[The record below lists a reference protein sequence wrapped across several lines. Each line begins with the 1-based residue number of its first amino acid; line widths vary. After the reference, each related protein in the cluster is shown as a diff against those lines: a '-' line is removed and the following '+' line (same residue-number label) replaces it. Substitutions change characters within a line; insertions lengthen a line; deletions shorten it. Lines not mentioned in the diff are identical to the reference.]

1 MTSTLDTSPGPSE
14 RARVRRFA
22 TSFTLSMLAFG
33 LVLAASLIWGDLD
46 GQSPWRFAWAVA
58 PAVPIAA
65 SAAVLV
71 RYVAKSDEFEML
83 QLCKSLA
90 VGFVAAMMAS
100 VVVGLLGAAGLE
112 LPGSGWLIYT
122 AGMLTWLVS
131 SLVIKF
137 R

>member
-1 MTSTLDTSPGPSE
+1 MTSKLDTSPGPSE

-22 TSFTLSMLAFG
+22 FTFVLTMVAFG

-46 GQSPWRFAWAVA
+46 GDSPWRLAWAVA
-58 PAVPIAA
+58 PAVPIAVTA
-65 SAAVLV
+65 GVLI
-71 RYVAKSDEFEML
+71 RYVASSDEFEIL

-100 VVVGLLGAAGLE
+100 IVAGLLGAAGLE
-112 LPGSGWLIYT
+112 LPGLGFIIYGV
-122 AGMLTWLVS
+122 GMFTWLVAS
-131 SLVIKF
+131 IVLRI